1 MPSRFG
7 VQCVLRTPGI
17 HWIAPCAD
25 LVRHFMGTQTH
36 ETEELSESRLA
47 SAVAAVTTVVIT
59 VASAR
64 VVVLVAA
71 VPCRLQR

>member
-1 MPSRFG
+1 
-7 VQCVLRTPGI
+7 
-17 HWIAPCAD
+17 
-25 LVRHFMGTQTH
+25 MGTQTH
-36 ETEELSESRLA
+36 ETDELSESRLA
-47 SAVAAVTTVVIT
+47 SAVAAVTTVAIT

>member
-1 MPSRFG
+1 M
-7 VQCVLRTPGI
+7 LRTPGI

-47 SAVAAVTTVVIT
+47 SAVAAVTTVIT
-59 VASAR
+59 VAHAWLPLSPPCP
-64 VVVLVAA
+64 VV
-71 VPCRLQR
+71 CRGD